1 MTTST
6 SKRPTGQKDKK
17 IKSEKDKNVTKVYV
31 GKIARSIRRTLTY
44 MKNLKV
50 HPTVHKKLKT
60 EAAEREVNI
69 YDLTAAA
76 ITVGLDARHK
86 KELDRVLTQLE
97 EVHTSQAGEPP
108 KAG

>member
-1 MTTST
+1 MNHLT
-6 SKRPTGQKDKK
+6 SKRPAGQKDKK

-50 HPTVHKKLKT
+50 APEVHKSLKK

-76 ITVGLDARHK
+76 ISVGLDGRHR
-86 KELDRVLTQLE
+86 KELDRALTLQAE
-97 EVHTSQAGEPP
+97 ARTSPGGEPP